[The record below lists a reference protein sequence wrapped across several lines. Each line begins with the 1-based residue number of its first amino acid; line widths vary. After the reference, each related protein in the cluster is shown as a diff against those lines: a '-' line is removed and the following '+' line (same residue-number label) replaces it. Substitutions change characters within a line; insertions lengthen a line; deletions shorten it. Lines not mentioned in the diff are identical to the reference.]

1 MGKKAII
8 IFDFDTKT
16 AVKNIQEAQK
26 EIGTLQAAQK
36 KLQDEEKALLK
47 SQQDLEK
54 QGKKNSD
61 EWKANADRLQQI
73 KNLKMSE
80 EYLKQSSDI
89 RNLKKEVRENNKVL
103 DQNTKFLNANEG
115 SIEQMRLA
123 LSDATKRWNEMSA
136 AERQNTEQGQNLQ
149 KHIKGLSDN
158 LKELESSVGD
168 NRRNVGN
175 YTSALEGL
183 PGPIGNATKS
193 FSGLNKQLLHLL
205 KHPIVALIAAIVAA
219 LYGLFKAFQSTDSGA
234 TKFNA
239 IMEQVSSII
248 DVVRQRAIQ
257 LIGALDKLLSGDF
270 TGAANEFKTAI
281 TGIGVAFKDATKAA
295 NDYIYELDRIEDA
308 ENNYISRRADIR
320 RRIAELEYTA
330 ADRGKSTSERRKALE
345 EAIEL
350 SKEESVQMKKLAED
364 RLNAELEDL
373 AGKSNGRDKVTEKE
387 ILAFVRMSD
396 EEQMNAKK
404 SLQVLRDNYEGKF
417 TELENFY
424 AKMVDADT
432 KFFEE
437 NKKNN
442 AKITAFDKE
451 IAEQRLSKLEAE
463 KKAFE
468 ERKKADA
475 DWVEQYK
482 ANREKEEKIED
493 EKKKIIEKFFED
505 QRVARLTDE
514 QKRAENFDKQMQM
527 LRDAGLSELE
537 IMRLQNEEKNRMM
550 EEQYLK
556 EVADKEKTEAAKR
569 ALEDATFNAQ
579 MELAEGAS
587 MLLKAADG
595 ENKEFFEVT
604 KAIDT
609 SIAIIKGIMAVQNA
623 LATIPPPANVPAAI
637 AIGLK
642 TAANVLAIQ
651 KVKFAQGGNIE
662 GNSHAQGGTIIEAEK
677 GEVVINK
684 YAAARHWQLL
694 SDINTSTGGRPIY
707 APKFALGGNID
718 GGLVNREI
726 SGGVDSAINTQKQIA
741 EAMRNIRIITKISD
755 IEKVRGDVIG
765 NKATADLR

>member
-623 LATIPPPANVPAAI
+623 LATISPPANVPAAI